1 MPKRAPLDIKQQ
13 VQQRFADA
21 ASNYRKSKV
30 HVAGPDL
37 DRMIE
42 VWALGEDSR
51 VLDAGCGAGHTAL
64 AFAAH
69 ADLVIACDFTP
80 SMLKQVGLLASERGV
95 TNVRA
100 QLADVERLPFAD
112 ASFDLVVTR
121 YSAHHWGKPERALAE
136 FRRLLKADGALL
148 ISDIMAREDYAQD
161 TILQAIEL
169 LRDPSHVR
177 DYRISEW
184 RVMLANAGFAPEV
197 LMTFDLTLHFDTWT
211 RRMGT
216 PRQHA
221 DMIKAIFNDAPD
233 DIRRA
238 FRLPATVVSDDF
250 SFVIPGAVIRATIA
264 KT

>member
-1 MPKRAPLDIKQQ
+1 MPKRPSLDTKQQ
-13 VQQRFADA
+13 VQQRFADVA
-21 ASNYRKSKV
+21 ANYRTSKV
-30 HVAGPDL
+30 HAAGPDL
-37 DRMIE
+37 DRMLQLTPLPE
-42 VWALGEDSR
+42 GSR

-80 SMLKQVGLLASERGV
+80 PMLNQVRLLARERGA
-95 TNVRA
+95 TNIRP

-112 ASFDLVVTR
+112 DSFDLVVTR
-121 YSAHHWGKPERALAE
+121 YSAHHWGQPERALSE

-161 TILQAIEL
+161 TFLQTIEL
-169 LRDPSHVR
+169 LRDPSHIR

-184 RVMLANAGFAPEV
+184 RAMLAGAGFATEV
-197 LMTFDLTLHFDTWT
+197 LMTFDLTLHFDTWI
-211 RRMGT
+211 RRMGA

-221 DMIKAIFNDAPD
+221 DMIKAVFDEAPA

-238 FRLPATVVSDDF
+238 FRLPASVTSDDF
-250 SFVIPGAVIRATIA
+250 EFVIPGAVIRATIA
-264 KT
+264 

>member
-13 VQQRFADA
+13 VQQRFAVV
-21 ASNYRKSKV
+21 ASNYRKSRV
-30 HVAGPDL
+30 HAAGIDL
-37 DRMIE
+37 DRMIQLS
-42 VWALGEDSR
+42 AHGKDSR

-64 AFAAH
+64 AFAVH

-80 SMLKQVGLLASERGV
+80 PMLKQVRLLASERGA
-95 TNVRA
+95 TNVRP

-121 YSAHHWGKPERALAE
+121 YSAHHWGQPERVLAE
-136 FRRLLKADGALL
+136 FRRLLNADGALL

-161 TILQAIEL
+161 TFLQAIEL

-184 RVMLANAGFAPEV
+184 LTMLANAGFAPEV
-197 LMTFDLTLHFDTWT
+197 HMTFDLTLHFDSWT

-221 DMIKAIFNDAPD
+221 DMILTIFNEAPD

-238 FRLPATVVSDDF
+238 FRLPASITGDDF
-250 SFVIPGAVIRATIA
+250 DFVIPGAVIRATLA
-264 KT
+264 KP